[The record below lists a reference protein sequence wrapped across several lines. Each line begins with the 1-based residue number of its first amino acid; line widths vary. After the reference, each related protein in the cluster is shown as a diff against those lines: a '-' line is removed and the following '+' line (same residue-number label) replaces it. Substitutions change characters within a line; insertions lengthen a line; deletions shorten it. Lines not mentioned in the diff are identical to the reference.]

1 MTSLLRFVIILCPWR
16 QRRKRQIRVRGGRS
30 STGTGRCMEVLDGSP
45 VSEVA
50 VRYGVSRQSVYTWRD
65 RYAAG
70 GIDGLREASR
80 RPRTS
85 PSRLPA
91 EVEALVCELRRAHP
105 RWGARRI
112 AFEVAQRGAAGR
124 RRGRRCTGCWSATA
138 WWSPQAQRHKRK
150 YKRWQ
155 RETPMALWQLDL
167 VGGIYLADGREC
179 KMLSGIDDHS
189 RFVVCAAVLAVPSG
203 RAVADAFTAAMRTY
217 GVPSEVLTDN
227 GKQFT
232 GRFTKPRPAEVL
244 FERVCREHGI
254 TAKLT
259 GPYSP
264 TTTGKVERWHRT
276 LRRELLDAAG
286 PFADLPSAQAAITAW
301 VHAYNHA
308 RPHQALDM
316 ATPASLFRPGV
327 SPDREPA
334 AAAPR
339 QQAEPAAAGPV
350 PRAGR
355 CRRRRGGRVRDGDL
369 ARRRARVLPGV
380 QRIKMGPALAGQA
393 RPRLGRRG
401 HRPRDSSAASWSR
414 PCRPAWTPRTWP
426 SCGCAARPRP
436 GRRPRCPRPARA
448 APCPRGT
455 VIEVD
460 RTVDVNGIA
469 DLAGQQVKIGAG
481 AGPRQGHA
489 PARRAP
495 HPRHPRR
502 RPGQDPAHRPS
513 RPPTARR
520 LRGARIAAR
529 RAARPGS
536 RARSASSARSPAT
549 ASSWSPASGSASA
562 PPTPGRS
569 SPSTSRTPTSASPAT
584 APSSPCTP
592 APSSAPSPG
601 GKPRSTPRN
610 PSAVQHLLR
619 LSTMW

>member
-1 MTSLLRFVIILCPWR
+1 MEAA
-16 QRRKRQIRVRGGRS
+16 GES
-30 STGTGRCMEVLDGSP
+30 SAQGPGWQVEHRYRAVMEVLDGSP

-50 VRYGVSRQSVYTWRD
+50 VRYGVSRQSVYSWRD

-70 GIDGLREASR
+70 GIDGLRDASR

-91 EVEALVCELRRAHP
+91 ETEALVCELRRAHP

-112 AFEVAQRGAAGR
+112 AFEAAQRGIDRAPSR
-124 RRGRRCTGCWSATA
+124 ATVHRVLERNGMVV
-138 WWSPQAQRHKRK
+138 PQVQRHKRK

-179 KMLSGIDDHS
+179 KLLSGIDDHS

-276 LRRELLDAAG
+276 LRRELLDVAG
-286 PFADLPSAQAAITAW
+286 PFADLPSAQAAISAW
-301 VHAYNHA
+301 VHAYNHS

-339 QQAEPAAAGPV
+339 QQPEPAAVAGPV
-350 PRAGR
+350 PRLVLSPSGGAVEFETVISPAG
-355 CRRRRGGRVRDGDL
+355 VL
-369 ARRRARVLPGV
+369 SVLPRV
-380 QRIKMGPALAGQA
+380 QRLKMGPAMAGQVA
-393 RPRLGRRG
+393 RVWADEVTVHVSIGGQLVKTVPSILDAEDLAELRMRG
-401 HRPRDSSAASWSR
+401 AA
-414 PCRPAWTPRTWP
+414 PAGPP
-426 SCGCAARPRP
+426 PALPA
-436 GRRPRCPRPARA
+436 PARA
-448 APCPRGT
+448 GALPAGT

-460 RTVDVNGIA
+460 RAVDASGNA
-469 DLAGQQVKIGAG
+469 DLAGHKVKVGAELARGKVTLRLDGHLIHVICDG
-481 AGPRQGHA
+481 ALAKTLPSPI
-489 PARRAP
+489 PAGDRA
-495 HPRHPRR
+495 
-502 RPGQDPAHRPS
+502 G
-513 RPPTARR
+513 
-520 LRGARIAAR
+520 LRGARIAGTPLPAPAPGPVSVQR
-529 RAARPGS
+529 KVPRDGVIMVTRQRLRVGATYAGKIVTVHVEDTHFRITCDGIDIALHPRDEQRPVTRWRAKVH
-536 RARSASSARSPAT
+536 
-549 ASSWSPASGSASA
+549 A
-562 PPTPGRS
+562 PKPE
-569 SPSTSRTPTSASPAT
+569 A
-584 APSSPCTP
+584 APSMS
-592 APSSAPSPG
+592 
-601 GKPRSTPRN
+601 
-610 PSAVQHLLR
+610 
-619 LSTMW
+619 